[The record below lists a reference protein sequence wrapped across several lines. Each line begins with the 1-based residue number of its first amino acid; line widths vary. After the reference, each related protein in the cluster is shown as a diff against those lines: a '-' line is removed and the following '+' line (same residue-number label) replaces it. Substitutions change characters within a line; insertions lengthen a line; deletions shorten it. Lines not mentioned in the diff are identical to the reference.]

1 MSPPQVMCR
10 SANLEAGLDVGLLA
24 RLTPGYVG
32 SDLDSL
38 MEAAASIADER
49 QCAEAERLFGASPES
64 AAKSASN
71 EGKKDA
77 AREEEVFAWLEST
90 PGAKVNIGCLL

>member
-1 MSPPQVMCR
+1 MCR
-10 SANLEAGLDVGLLA
+10 GANLEGGLDVGLLA

-90 PGAKVNIGCLL
+90 PGAKVKINRCFILK

>member
-1 MSPPQVMCR
+1 MCR
-10 SANLEAGLDVGLLA
+10 DANLEADLDVGLLA

-49 QCAEAERLFGASPES
+49 QCREAERLFGASPES
-64 AAKSASN
+64 SKSAK
-71 EGKKDA
+71 EGKDA

-90 PGAKVNIGCLL
+90 PGAKVGEC